1 MSEDLSKSG
10 RRSCFLI
17 CVSLLVLFGT
27 VLGFIAGLLVGGLV
41 AKHGHFVNLNNQGD
55 AAAFDGIFRDVSS
68 NNNCEEN
75 GFSFQNKTLNA
86 CSVCSDARLVVV
98 SGASYADCDGV
109 YTMTN

>member
-41 AKHGHFVNLNNQGD
+41 AKHGHFVNLNNQGYK
-55 AAAFDGIFRDVSS
+55 I
-68 NNNCEEN
+68 
-75 GFSFQNKTLNA
+75 L
-86 CSVCSDARLVVV
+86 
-98 SGASYADCDGV
+98 YV
-109 YTMTN
+109 YLCFNDYCRKIKLMRI

>member
-41 AKHGHFVNLNNQGD
+41 AKHGHFVNLNNQGCK
-55 AAAFDGIFRDVSS
+55 IFYIYLIS
-68 NNNCEEN
+68 
-75 GFSFQNKTLNA
+75 
-86 CSVCSDARLVVV
+86 
-98 SGASYADCDGV
+98 
-109 YTMTN
+109 TNIFEK